1 MNKHYLIWEVITL
14 RKFPPIGQRII
25 KSSAAVA
32 LCMIIYYIRS
42 LMPIGNGI
50 PFYSA
55 LAALWCMQPYEDK
68 TKNNA
73 GQRSFGTLTGAAFG
87 LAFLNILHFINMT
100 NPILVYL
107 LASIIIIP
115 VIYST
120 VLLNKRNSSFFS
132 CVVFLSI
139 ALTHSFDED
148 PYIFVFN
155 RVLDTFIG
163 IAIGVGINELHLPVK
178 HNNETLYV
186 SGIDD
191 VLVSSY
197 SHSIPYSKVEL
208 NRLIKGGVKFSI
220 STIRTPAELTAIME
234 GVELNLPVI
243 VMDGAALYDVKE
255 QQYLETVF
263 LNPDVCSKAEDII
276 TECGLNCFVNAIYDT
291 TLLIYYGKL
300 QNEAEIDLFETH
312 RHSPYRNYIR
322 SSFRHND
329 EKVLYLTV
337 LAEKSKIS
345 VLEDKLKSELGDS
358 VRITVNTSEYENF
371 LYLKVLS
378 IKASKHEMM
387 KKLKEHTGIEKI
399 VTFGS
404 IKGEYDVYI
413 NDGGGNATIKKLKK
427 LYRNGSVH

>member
-1 MNKHYLIWEVITL
+1 
-14 RKFPPIGQRII
+14 
-25 KSSAAVA
+25 
-32 LCMIIYYIRS
+32 
-42 LMPIGNGI
+42 MPIGNGI